1 MKKTGAVVLSCILV
15 LLAVSFGG
23 CAKTV
28 SGYELVIDYNG
39 TTYSG
44 EYFGTIKHKVP
55 QDNKKGK
62 FISGEEG
69 SGKFLE
75 YDGEW
80 KDGSFFGK
88 GTLKKENYEINYS
101 DEIFKGSFEGTT
113 VNGIPN
119 GTGTYIVK
127 DNNKSVFEYEGEWKQ
142 GQISG
147 KGKLNYSK
155 YVIEYSDGTVRTGTF
170 EGDVQNGIPQGQ
182 GTFTT
187 KNDDNEEYTYTG
199 TFSNGKFNGS
209 GKKAFKNGKYGVQDG
224 NWKDNDFNP
233 SLVERIQEL
242 GTYKDDCEY
251 ELSDEA
257 KKFIENN
264 ETTFINH
271 KAEKINTDFS
281 FKSFQKN
288 PTSFKPSIVRIKGL
302 KVVQISEYKSFGDKM
317 LTYMLACDADYNN
330 YYYVYKL
337 DKTKGIVTDNTVTL
351 TFMPLDYS
359 TYETTSGSENWAVVG
374 FAVDIEK

>member
-101 DEIFKGSFEGTT
+101 DETFKGSFEGTT

-127 DNNKSVFEYEGEWKQ
+127 D
-142 GQISG
+142 
-147 KGKLNYSK
+147 
-155 YVIEYSDGTVRTGTF
+155 T
-170 EGDVQNGIPQGQ
+170 
-182 GTFTT
+182 
-187 KNDDNEEYTYTG
+187 
-199 TFSNGKFNGS
+199 
-209 GKKAFKNGKYGVQDG
+209 
-224 NWKDNDFNP
+224 
-233 SLVERIQEL
+233 
-242 GTYKDDCEY
+242 
-251 ELSDEA
+251 
-257 KKFIENN
+257 
-264 ETTFINH
+264 
-271 KAEKINTDFS
+271 
-281 FKSFQKN
+281 
-288 PTSFKPSIVRIKGL
+288 
-302 KVVQISEYKSFGDKM
+302 
-317 LTYMLACDADYNN
+317 
-330 YYYVYKL
+330 
-337 DKTKGIVTDNTVTL
+337 
-351 TFMPLDYS
+351 
-359 TYETTSGSENWAVVG
+359 
-374 FAVDIEK
+374 